1 VLWNQSIAYFLQNAD
16 EPGMVE
22 VLLGQRRY
30 RVPSRE
36 LQAPQAMSL
45 SWSAPSF
52 IAYGACSS
60 ETSPT
65 GSQCLKSRA
74 ADAIAAAGCSS

>member
-1 VLWNQSIAYFLQNAD
+1 MRESMSGRSRLPSGGPRKASQRHSRRAASVPTTIEPTWRPGDRVLWNQSIAYFLQNAD

-36 LQAPQAMSL
+36 LQPA
-45 SWSAPSF
+45 
-52 IAYGACSS
+52 
-60 ETSPT
+60 
-65 GSQCLKSRA
+65 
-74 ADAIAAAGCSS
+74 